1 MIFKLTAASI
11 ALGTALVFGSGA
23 GAQDANL
30 GVGLKLT
37 NEVVNVADVPGFRGP
52 WLVWDN
58 SACKFREADDHPADY
73 TAAVR
78 KIEGNFNFGYMH
90 YGNTNDF
97 GILNSKSIE
106 DFATRAGFKVNT
118 YNLEFPSQTVP
129 LDHARNSITRSDKGV
144 VQANLSNAL
153 LPAFYEI
160 LEGEGCIPSLQLY
173 LASPGYPSM
182 GILWDV
188 AGSIQGEWLAKEAR
202 ARGFDSSKTAFAQCT
217 DPESG
222 PSVNAMFPASVAAL
236 RDNGFALPED
246 NLFELVCSRSPEAAL
261 QTIRDWFTANPKFDH
276 VLINV
281 IDEVRMAGVVQ
292 AVRQSGMNRKSILTI
307 SNGLDAQGQQL
318 VCSGQND
325 ASVAFFPERY
335 GEWVVPIMQDI
346 MAGNPVPSLVTNGM
360 KVFTKAT
367 IEEAYSCG

>member
-1 MIFKLTAASI
+1 MKVHLIAASI
-11 ALGTALVFGSGA
+11 ALGAVLSFVSTTQ
-23 GAQDANL
+23 AQDNKF
-30 GVGLKLT
+30 GIGLKLT
-37 NEVVNVADVPGFRGP
+37 DEVVNLADVPGFRGP
-52 WLVWDN
+52 WLVWDS
-58 SACKFREADDHPADY
+58 SACKFRETDDHPADY

-78 KIEGNFNFGYMH
+78 KIEGKSNFGYMH

-106 DFATRAGFKVNT
+106 DFAQRAGFDVNT

-129 LDHARNSITRSDKGV
+129 LDHARNSITRGDQGV
-144 VQANLSNAL
+144 VQANLSDAL

-188 AGSIQGEWLAKEAR
+188 AGAIQGKWLAEEAN
-202 ARGFDSSKTAFAQCT
+202 ARGFDPSRSAFAQCT

-222 PSVNAMFPASVAAL
+222 PSVNAMFPASAKAL
-236 RDNGFALPED
+236 RDNGFALPDD

-261 QTIRDWFTANPKFDH
+261 QTIRDWFTANPRFDH

-292 AVRQSGMNRKSILTI
+292 AVRQSGMDRNSILTI
-307 SNGLDAQGQQL
+307 SNGLDAQGQQM

-346 MAGNPVPSLVTNGM
+346 MAGNPVPSLVSNGM

-367 IEEAYSCG
+367 IEEAYSCS